1 MRGVVLCAALTLVG
15 CLGEVVLAD
24 PPRPAT
30 GEDAGPAPL
39 DATLDAGSGAGSDAR
54 VDAGAEVD
62 AGLDAL
68 DATAPDGGSLG
79 YVIQGPGTP
88 TATCSGALTARGTD
102 DTFTVRARV
111 DLLPGYGTW
120 WPQTDTRL
128 PELTGSFA
136 VDNFARE
143 PLVFSAADTITP
155 DRLICEV
162 DARDRVT
169 LPDALVVVG
178 TALIVER
185 PNITPQSLP
194 IRLRYIVENAPN
206 APYGRCL
213 VDVALVTRAFP

>member
-1 MRGVVLCAALTLVG
+1 MSRCVVLCAALTLVG
-15 CLGEVVLAD
+15 CVGEVVLGD
-24 PPRPAT
+24 PPRPAS
-30 GEDAGPAPL
+30 GEDVGPAPL
-39 DATLDAGSGAGSDAR
+39 DAAL
-54 VDAGAEVD
+54 D
-62 AGLDAL
+62 AGLDARADVDAGLAPL
-68 DATAPDGGSLG
+68 DAAQLDAAAPDGASLAF
-79 YVIQGPGTP
+79 VIQGPGTP
-88 TATCSGALTARGTD
+88 TATCSGALTARSAD

-111 DLLPGYGTW
+111 DLLPGDATW
-120 WPQTDTRL
+120 WPESDGRL

-194 IRLRYIVENAPN
+194 LRLRYIVESAPN

-213 VDVALVTRAFP
+213 VDVALVTRASP